1 MKGQVPKQTLGK
13 TTIKTPWIM
22 MVCFFLQKCHI
33 KRQKAATQIS
43 QEFLAI
49 PSPEMPG
56 RKQMAASPEKLQV
69 WSL

>member
-1 MKGQVPKQTLGK
+1 
-13 TTIKTPWIM
+13 M

-33 KRQKAATQIS
+33 KRQKVATQIS